1 MPELP
6 EVEAWRKLAEHHVA
20 GKTIAKVWTADDEL
34 IFDQKKPAAWARACK
49 GKTIGEICR
58 KGKHLWMDCG
68 TVYPYFH
75 FGMSGAFHVYEDTAN
90 RDKYLKAEF
99 LMEDGTRLGY
109 RNARRIGRVRLLSD
123 PLNEAPISKLGFDP
137 FLDMPPLKTFE
148 TVLAKRKAP
157 IKSILLDQKF
167 AAGVGN
173 WIADEILY
181 QAKIHPRKHGAELSG
196 PEVKALRAKMK
207 SIIDKAVSVDAESS
221 KFPRTWLFHTR
232 WGKKAAETRKG
243 EEIAF
248 DTIGGRTTAWVPSV
262 QKM

>member
-1 MPELP
+1 
-6 EVEAWRKLAEHHVA
+6 VR
-20 GKTIAKVWTADDEL
+20 GKTITKVTSRKDEI
-34 IFDQKKPAAWARACK
+34 IFDQKSHSAWARACK
-49 GKTIGEICR
+49 GKTVNEVCR

-68 TVYPYFH
+68 NHEARVFPYFH
-75 FGMSGAFHVYEDTAN
+75 FGMSGAFHVYRDESE

-99 LMEDGTRLGY
+99 LFDDGTRLGY
-109 RNARRIGRVRLLSD
+109 RNARRIGSVRLLSD

-137 FLDMPPLKTFE
+137 FLNMPSLTDFSAPLR
-148 TVLAKRKAP
+148 KRRAP

-181 QAKIHPRKHGAELSG
+181 QAKIHPRKLGVELSDAELKG
-196 PEVKALRAKMK
+196 LRSKMK
-207 SIIDKAVSVDAESS
+207 SIINKAVAVDADKAR
-221 KFPRTWLFHTR
+221 FPKSWLFHYR
-232 WGKKAAETRKG
+232 WGKSAQTTAKG

-262 QKM
+262 QGS